1 MYFVRIIMSH
11 YLCSFNLSNY
21 LFQLPGITVE
31 DVKKCLGYH
40 LDANIA
46 YTNIQANFNVDG
58 GKCEKIHVKDKCKYI
73 LDLRY
78 VFCLRKD
85 NTSCF
90 P

>member
-1 MYFVRIIMSH
+1 MYSVRIKMSC
-11 YLCSFNLSNY
+11 YLSLFKLSNF
-21 LFQLPGITVE
+21 LFLLSGITVE

-46 YTNIQANFNVDG
+46 YENIQANFNVDG
-58 GKCEKIHVKDKCKYI
+58 GKCESIHMKDKCKYI
-73 LDLRY
+73 FDLHY
-78 VFCLRKD
+78 IFCLRKD